1 MYSFRVTS
9 GWTHVNRLQGRGRL
23 SGRGRSP
30 GHTRPGHTPPR
41 AHPPRAGRDSLLD
54 LLQDVSHLPK
64 EVLREEAAVVMT
76 DPWGLGD
83 AGDAQPPRPQPA
95 PPPSPRALPSRPR
108 TEDN

>member
-23 SGRGRSP
+23 SGRGHSPGHTRP

-41 AHPPRAGRDSLLD
+41 AGLDSLLD

-64 EVLREEAAVVMT
+64 EVLREEAAVVTT
-76 DPWGLGD
+76 DPRGLGD

-95 PPPSPRALPSRPR
+95 PPPSPRALPSCPR